1 MRKFNLIST
10 KEVSEIVSWYTHVCA
25 GTMQGYRATEEDATV
40 ILASL
45 KNFPSCRLCT
55 IFDGHIGK
63 ETALYCA
70 RNIAD
75 FIGNCETLDARSI
88 TDACI
93 QMDNEILNSNF
104 ANSGSTAIIA
114 IIEKVLNQDVFKLY
128 ICNLGDSRA
137 MLIKKDGSFISLS
150 EDHKPYNKKEKERID
165 KIGGFVENGR
175 ILGYIGV
182 SRSFGDKNY
191 KGRSNVPYDP
201 HETMITCIPDIKIF
215 YANCDDILVLGCDGI
230 FEMLSWS
237 EVAKFS
243 YECVNRYS
251 LSDAVINILDYALLS
266 GSRDNITIQVV
277 KFFNEQVE
285 SFHFREKLVPSIY
298 IHNEKVTKYEFYGR
312 FLNKYHIN
320 DRNIINNLMEYCTEI
335 KEKGCPIGPFL
346 KRMREN
352 KNTHII
358 LNRRNKKNI
367 KYLTLP
373 ILQEDLKT
381 NNSFNAMDQN
391 DFNSM
396 REFFREYDKKINM
409 VNCSNGGNRQTR

>member
-1 MRKFNLIST
+1 MNKINLIST
-10 KEVSEIVSWYTHVCA
+10 KEISEIVSWYTHVCA

-45 KNFPSCRLCT
+45 KNFPSCRMCT

-75 FIGNCETLDARSI
+75 FIGNCTTLDVNNI
-88 TDACI
+88 TNACI

-104 ANSGSTAIIA
+104 AHNGSTAIIA
-114 IIEKVLNQDVFKLY
+114 IIEKIMNKDFFKLY

-150 EDHKPYNKKEKERID
+150 EDHKPYNKKEKERIY

-191 KGRSNVPYDP
+191 KIKSDCPYNP
-201 HETMITCIPDIKIF
+201 HETMISCIPDIKIF
-215 YANCDDILVLGCDGI
+215 YANCDDILFLGCDGL
-230 FEMLSWS
+230 FEMLSWND
-237 EVAKFS
+237 VAKFT
-243 YECVNRYS
+243 YDCMNRHT

-266 GSRDNITIQVV
+266 GSKDNITIQII
-277 KFFNEQVE
+277 KFFNEE
-285 SFHFREKLVPSIY
+285 IPNFHFREKLIPSIY
-298 IHNEKVTKYEFYGR
+298 IHNEKLTKHEFYGKL
-312 FLNKYHIN
+312 LNKYHIN
-320 DRNIINNLMEYCTEI
+320 DNNIINKLVEYCTEI
-335 KEKGCPIGPFL
+335 KGSCPTIEPYL
-346 KRMREN
+346 KNIREN

-358 LNRRNKKNI
+358 LNRRNNKNI

-381 NNSFNAMDQN
+381 NNVFNKMDPN
-391 DFNSM
+391 DFNKM
-396 REFFREYDKKINM
+396 REFFREYDKKVKFNY
-409 VNCSNGGNRQTR
+409 